1 MCHGWG
7 GGLNIKTN
15 LCCSRNLKRKGDQ
28 VDNEYNDDDDD
39 DDYEGLTERQIFKQ
53 RDKKRRAFYKV
64 GIFISHQILRP
75 HRLTRGLQL
84 KSNGYV
90 HVFSPFRRALSLAT
104 HRQNCLQKKVSF
116 FGFI

>member
-1 MCHGWG
+1 MG
-7 GGLNIKTN
+7 GGVNLKTN

-28 VDNEYNDDDDD
+28 VDHEYNDDDDG

-64 GIFISHQILRP
+64 CVLTFNIFISHLLRT
-75 HRLTRGLQL
+75 HRWTRGLLL
-84 KSNGYV
+84 KSNV

-116 FGFI
+116 YGFI